1 MLYKFEFR
9 AYQRKFK
16 RPLQTS
22 HGIWDIRSGI
32 ILRLND
38 ENGLISWG
46 EIAPLSLFGSE
57 NFDQALDFCHHLP
70 ANISSEMIFSISPE
84 LPACQFGFESALSN
98 SRSPLTPLNKGGTGN
113 ILKVP
118 LIKGDLGGSRLG
130 LKSTFIVG
138 SVLSCHQSTKP
149 GNEDKNSQYSGLLP
163 AGEATLQVLPRL
175 WLQGFRTFKW
185 KIGVA
190 AIEEELKVFQRLIKE
205 MDDLGQYAWD
215 KKTRRLKPRLYKQNP
230 PPRVEEQAVKI
241 TLSSS
246 VRAGGHRLCRR
257 GFNRRLILSQAYCNL
272 ADRKKAL
279 LRLDANGGLN
289 YSQAET
295 WLKTCDNILEIPDS
309 SVRVEFL
316 EQPLPVPQFDEMLAL
331 SAVYKTAIALDESVA
346 NLDRIQECYN
356 QGWRGIFVIKPA
368 ICGSPSQL
376 RKFCQTHNIDAV
388 FSSVFETQIGRQAA
402 LNLATELSLNSRA
415 LGFGTDDW
423 FDDKNQETWLKH
435 LWQ

>member
-1 MLYKFEFR
+1 MIYKFEFR

-22 HGIWDIRSGI
+22 HGIWDIREGI
-32 ILRLND
+32 ILRLTD
-38 ENGLISWG
+38 ENGQIGWG
-46 EIAPLSLFGSE
+46 EIAPLSWFGSE
-57 NFDQALDFCHHLP
+57 SFDQALDFFHQLP
-70 ANISSEMIFSISPE
+70 ANISSEMIFAISAE
-84 LPACQFGFESALSN
+84 LPACQFGFESAWEN
-98 SRSPLTPLNKGGTGN
+98 LTEAVGN
-113 ILKVP
+113 AL
-118 LIKGDLGGSRLG
+118 R
-130 LKSTFIVG
+130 
-138 SVLSCHQSTKP
+138 Q
-149 GNEDKNSQYSGLLP
+149 DKIPKNLCSGLLP
-163 AGEATLQVLPRL
+163 AGETALSALQML

-205 MDDLGQYAWD
+205 MDDL
-215 KKTRRLKPRLYKQNP
+215 
-230 PPRVEEQAVKI
+230 
-241 TLSSS
+241 
-246 VRAGGHRLCRR
+246 
-257 GFNRRLILSQAYCNL
+257 
-272 ADRKKAL
+272 ADRQKPL

-402 LNLATELSLNSRA
+402 LNLATELSPNSRA

>member
-1 MLYKFEFR
+1 MLYQFEFR

-22 HGIWDIRSGI
+22 HGIWDMRSGI
-32 ILRLND
+32 ILRLTD
-38 ENGLISWG
+38 ENGQIGWG
-46 EIAPLSLFGSE
+46 EIAPLSWFGSE
-57 NFDQALDFCHHLP
+57 TFDQALDLCSQLS
-70 ANISSEMIFSISPE
+70 ANISSEMIFSIPPE

-98 SRSPLTPLNKGGTGN
+98 ETNSPPPAPPCQGGEKK
-113 ILKVP
+113 L
-118 LIKGDLGGSRLG
+118 
-130 LKSTFIVG
+130 
-138 SVLSCHQSTKP
+138 
-149 GNEDKNSQYSGLLP
+149 SQYSGLLP
-163 AGEATLQVLPRL
+163 AGETALSALQML

-185 KIGVA
+185 KISVA
-190 AIEEELKVFQRLIKE
+190 AIEEELQVFQRLIKE
-205 MDDLGQYAWD
+205 MDDLG
-215 KKTRRLKPRLYKQNP
+215 
-230 PPRVEEQAVKI
+230 
-241 TLSSS
+241 
-246 VRAGGHRLCRR
+246 
-257 GFNRRLILSQAYCNL
+257 
-272 ADRKKAL
+272 DRKKAL

-295 WLKTCDNILEIPDS
+295 WLKTCNNVLEIPDS

-368 ICGSPSQL
+368 IAGSPSQL

-402 LNLATELSLNSRA
+402 LNLATELFPNSRA

-423 FDDKNQETWLKH
+423 FDDNQETWLKH

>member
-1 MLYKFEFR
+1 MIYKFEFR
-9 AYQRKFK
+9 TYQRKFK
-16 RPLQTS
+16 RPLRTS

-32 ILRLND
+32 ILRLTD
-38 ENGLISWG
+38 ENGRIGWG
-46 EIAPLSLFGSE
+46 EIAPLSWFGSE
-57 NFDQALDFCHHLP
+57 SFEQALDFCNQLP
-70 ANISSEMIFSISPE
+70 ANISSEMIFAISSE

-98 SRSPLTPLNKGGTGN
+98 SRSPLTPLKKGGTRN
-113 ILKVP
+113 LLKVP

-130 LKSTFIVG
+130 LKTTFIVG
-138 SVLSCHQSTKP
+138 SVLSYHQWDLS

-163 AGEATLQVLPRL
+163 AGEAALSALQML

-190 AIEEELKVFQRLIKE
+190 AIEEELQVFQRLIKE
-205 MDDLGQYAWD
+205 MDDLG
-215 KKTRRLKPRLYKQNP
+215 
-230 PPRVEEQAVKI
+230 
-241 TLSSS
+241 
-246 VRAGGHRLCRR
+246 
-257 GFNRRLILSQAYCNL
+257 
-272 ADRKKAL
+272 DRKKAL

-295 WLKTCDNILEIPDS
+295 WLQTCDDVLEIPNS
-309 SVRVEFL
+309 SVSVEFL
-316 EQPLPVPQFDEMLAL
+316 EQPLPVTQFDEMLAL
-331 SAVYKTAIALDESVA
+331 GAVYKTAIALDESVA

-402 LNLATELSLNSRA
+402 LNLARELSPNSRA

-423 FDDKNQETWLKH
+423 FDDNQETWLKH